1 MQKQNNYDKGV
12 FNGDIGEIWA
22 IHDDK
27 IFVRYAE
34 RDVTYTK
41 DEINEITLA
50 YAVTVHK
57 SQGSEYHTV
66 ILSLVNSHFIM
77 LQRNLLYTAVTRAK
91 QKVIIVG
98 QKKALQ
104 QAVLNAKTNRR
115 CTLLAARL
123 QVEGLWG

>member
-1 MQKQNNYDKGV
+1 M
-12 FNGDIGEIWA
+12 
-22 IHDDK
+22 
-27 IFVRYAE
+27 
-34 RDVTYTK
+34 
-41 DEINEITLA
+41 
-50 YAVTVHK
+50 TVHK